1 MKANIL
7 IILTSASLLL
17 CGCDFAR
24 SRLGMPTSAELEA
37 KKAAILSEEA
47 ARKAEADSAAKAL
60 KMLQDSASVK
70 KADPDRNYAYYVV
83 VGVFEEK
90 KNAERI
96 SRQISDVTGTPILR
110 AWGGMTMVA
119 AGGADTLPEATEILE
134 KTRPSVPDAW
144 IYKSPR
150 R

>member
-7 IILTSASLLL
+7 IILTSVSLLL
-17 CGCDFAR
+17 SGCDFVR
-24 SRLGMPTSAELEA
+24 SRLGMPTADELEA
-37 KKAAILSEEA
+37 KKAAILREEA

-60 KMLQDSASVK
+60 KMAQDSASVK
-70 KADPDRNYAYYVV
+70 KADPDRIYGYYVV

-96 SRQISDVTGTPILR
+96 SRQISDVAATPIIR

-134 KTRPSVPDAW
+134 KVRPAVPDAW